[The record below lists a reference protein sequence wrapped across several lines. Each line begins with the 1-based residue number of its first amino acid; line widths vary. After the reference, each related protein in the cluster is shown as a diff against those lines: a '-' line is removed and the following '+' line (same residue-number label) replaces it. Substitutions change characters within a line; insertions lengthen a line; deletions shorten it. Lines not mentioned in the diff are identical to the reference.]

1 MGKYLKNYIFA
12 GIFFFSIGIA
22 EKDVVN
28 LGDEA
33 PPISLFKLESNKYFR
48 SKDLLGKKNLVVSFF
63 ATWCVPCAKEIP
75 ELTKMSNEF
84 DDDFQFLLV
93 DVNEKRDKV
102 KEHVR
107 KKNISLQVVLDK
119 YGKTFEKFGGKTLP
133 LLVVI
138 NKKGKITYHHTGYK
152 KGDEIKLKEHLNT
165 L

>member
-1 MGKYLKNYIFA
+1 MKKLYPLLSVLFLIYLGCEEGPINYDSLIRKNGVFYFENDDKPYSGSYI
-12 GIFFFSIGIA
+12 
-22 EKDVVN
+22 
-28 LGDEA
+28 
-33 PPISLFKLESNKYFR
+33 
-48 SKDLLGKKNLVVSFF
+48 FF